1 MEIDNHNFVLRIPFE
16 KGQFLLSCLGGCTS
30 TLIYLIIAAV
40 LDKITGNY
48 SLANMIALLIAILI
62 GYVIQNGIFT
72 LHLSKSQQ
80 DSVNSDKYK
89 FSRYLISELI
99 GFVIH
104 QAIFIQLLRL
114 PVYFPIPI
122 QNTLLRMVSSTVVFF
137 LLFGLRKHWIF
148 VEK

>member
-1 MEIDNHNFVLRIPFE
+1 
-16 KGQFLLSCLGGCTS
+16 
-30 TLIYLIIAAV
+30 
-40 LDKITGNY
+40 
-48 SLANMIALLIAILI
+48 
-62 GYVIQNGIFT
+62 
-72 LHLSKSQQ
+72 Q

>member
-1 MEIDNHNFVLRIPFE
+1 
-16 KGQFLLSCLGGCTS
+16 
-30 TLIYLIIAAV
+30 
-40 LDKITGNY
+40 
-48 SLANMIALLIAILI
+48 MIALLIAILI

-104 QAIFIQLLRL
+104 QAIFIQLLRDL
-114 PVYFPIPI
+114 SISLDQFKTHCCVWCLAP
-122 QNTLLRMVSSTVVFF
+122 RDFF
-137 LLFGLRKHWIF
+137 TRERDANRERERKIIS
-148 VEK
+148 